1 MNNKKLLLATAIA
14 SVIPNPVVYAE
25 GMLEEVVVTARKRS
39 ESLQET
45 PLSVVALG
53 GESMEQQNI
62 SDLKGIEMKMPN
74 VAAGGAGGLGGSNAA
89 FFVRGVGTD
98 RNAVNQETP
107 IALYVDDAYYGRT
120 DGALLSVLDVAQVE
134 VSRGPQG
141 TLFGRGATGGAIR
154 YITQKPANELE
165 AKLQLNVG
173 SENRRDIKAVVN
185 LPVTEDV
192 ALRFTGASLNQD
204 GHVKGVLSG
213 VDYGDTN
220 SNLFRAYL
228 RWQLNENAEILWSA
242 DITRGNTNGGASV
255 LVGRN
260 NNAPFVQGEAGA
272 GFDISTI
279 PLAGDY
285 SKSYQTG
292 DNFYK
297 SDNRGS
303 NLTLNWALSD
313 AVDFKSSTSWRKID
327 VNGAYDT
334 DGTPASLFEQRFERG
349 IDMLSQEIQFSGEGD
364 AHSWLAG
371 FFYYSEEASDHRD
384 VLTTQNSRDRTST
397 RIVNPYEVESY
408 AVFGQASFDL
418 NDQWSLTTGL
428 RYTYDDKS
436 IVANELNA
444 AGNNKVAEDVRN
456 TDTWN
461 ALTGRVSLEYQLED
475 DIFLFA
481 SLARGY
487 RSGGF
492 NDRIRADLGADNFFG
507 ITAFDEETLD
517 VAELGFRSEL
527 FDQRLRFNVTLFYGE
542 YDDMQISSLLPGTT
556 RNVIQNIGASEI
568 SGLEGEFTL
577 VLNDIFSIDGAFGL
591 LDTEYT
597 RIDSDS
603 ASVGLNSDFA
613 RAPELSYS
621 LGLEADWGETIAR
634 IDYGWKDEFRSVTP
648 DANFIQ
654 QEAYGLLNANIS
666 YQPED
671 SAWKLSLYGT
681 NLTDEQYLVSGIA
694 VLNPVGIAQIE
705 PGRFREFGLK
715 IDWEL

>member
-1 MNNKKLLLATAIA
+1 MNNKKLLLASAIA
-14 SVIPNPVVYAE
+14 SVMPSPIIYAD

-53 GESMEQQNI
+53 AENLEQQNI

-89 FFVRGVGTD
+89 FFVRGIGTD

-154 YITQKPANELE
+154 YITQKPTDELE
-165 AKLQLNVG
+165 AKVQLNIG
-173 SENRRDIKAVVN
+173 SENRRDVKAVVN
-185 LPVTEDV
+185 LPVSEDV
-192 ALRFTGASLNQD
+192 AFRFTGATLNQD

-213 VDYGDTN
+213 VDYGDKN
-220 SNLFRAYL
+220 SDLFRAYM
-228 RWQLNENAEILWSA
+228 RWQLSDNAELLWSA
-242 DITRGNTNGGASV
+242 DYTKGNSNGGASV
-255 LVGRN
+255 LIARN

-272 GFDISTI
+272 GFDIANI
-279 PLAGDY
+279 PLGDY

-292 DNFYK
+292 ENFYK

-303 NLTLNWALSD
+303 NLTINWGLSD
-313 AVDFKSSTSWRKID
+313 SIEFKSSTSWRKID
-327 VNGAYDT
+327 VTGAYDT
-334 DGTPASLFEQRFERG
+334 DGTPASLFEQNFDRN
-349 IDMLSQEIQFSGEGD
+349 IDMLSQEFQFSGEGD
-364 AHSWLAG
+364 GHSWLAG
-371 FFYYSEEASDHRD
+371 FFYYSEEASDQRD
-384 VLTTQNSRDRTST
+384 VYTTRNSRDRTST

-418 NDQWSLTTGL
+418 NDQWSLTSGL

-436 IVANELNA
+436 IVANELNP
-444 AGNNKVAEDVRN
+444 AGAKKITEDVRN
-456 TDTWN
+456 SDTWS
-461 ALTGRVSLEYQLED
+461 ALTGRISLEYQMND
-475 DIFLFA
+475 DVFLFT

-517 VAELGFRSEL
+517 VAELGLRSEL
-527 FDQRLRFNVTLFYGE
+527 LDQRLRFNMTFFYGE

-556 RNVIQNIGASEI
+556 RNVIQNIGAAEI
-568 SGLEGEFTL
+568 SGLEGEFTFL
-577 VLNDIFSIDGAFGL
+577 INDVFSVDGAFGYL
-591 LDTEYT
+591 NADYT
-597 RIDSDS
+597 RIESDR
-603 ASVGLNSDFA
+603 ASVGLDSDFA
-613 RAPELSYS
+613 RAPEISYAI
-621 LGLEADWGETIAR
+621 GLEADWGETIAR
-634 IDYGWKDEFRSVTP
+634 IDYGWKDDFRSVTP

-654 QEAYGLLNANIS
+654 QEAYGLLNANVRCR
-666 YQPED
+666 PEG
-671 SAWKLSLYGT
+671 SNWQLSIYGT
-681 NLTDEQYLVSGIA
+681 NLTDEHYLVSGIA
-694 VLNPVGIAQIE
+694 VLNPVGIAQVE
-705 PGRFREFGLK
+705 PGRFREFGVK